1 MNPNGRKK
9 GSVNRTTQQM
19 RDLLLEAFGGEFSR
33 IPEYMKT
40 LAPKE
45 KLDIITRVLP
55 YLCPKLEA
63 VTDTVKDDDDKVI
76 TINRTIIQGG
86 GMGEMYGGLT
96 PKDFMNHALAAT
108 VPIQPPNVTFTREDM
123 SNGTEQPTN

>member
-1 MNPNGRKK
+1 MNRNGRTK
-9 GSVNRTTQQM
+9 GSANRTTQQM

-63 VTDTVKDDDDKVI
+63 VTDTTNDDDGKAI
-76 TINRTIIQGG
+76 TLNRTIIQGG
-86 GMGEMYGGLT
+86 GMGEMHGGIS
-96 PKDFMNHALAAT
+96 PKDFMNHALSTT

-123 SNGTEQPTN
+123 SNGTQQPTT